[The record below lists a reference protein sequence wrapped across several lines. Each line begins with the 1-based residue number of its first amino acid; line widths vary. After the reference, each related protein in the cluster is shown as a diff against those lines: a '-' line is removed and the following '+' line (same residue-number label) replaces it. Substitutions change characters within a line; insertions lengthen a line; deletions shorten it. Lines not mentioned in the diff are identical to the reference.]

1 MRRNRMFSLLLAA
14 VMLLGAASAVAAE
27 NSFTDVSEKAYYYE
41 PVLWAA
47 QEGVTQGTSETK
59 FSPDQNCTRAQI
71 VTFLWRANGCP
82 APKSDAHSFID
93 VKDSAFYYR
102 AMLWAVEEGVTQGT
116 TATTFSPNDPCTR
129 GQAVALIHRAQ
140 GAPEISGGANPF
152 TDVSSANYFYQ
163 PVLWAVENGVT
174 YGTSATT
181 FEPFKECSRAQ
192 IVTFLYRVYYKEV
205 APLAALVRPQDAEI
219 DEGETVEL
227 TAEVSGGKEPY
238 AYQWQKKEG
247 DSWKSL
253 SGAEEAALSV
263 SEAGA
268 YRCRVTDHAGDS
280 VVAAAAAVTVR
291 VREPL
296 TVVTQPKDAEINE
309 EETAE
314 LTVAVSGGTAPYT
327 YQWQKKDGETWKSVS
342 GAEEATLNVSEAGE
356 YRCLISDAEGAA
368 VTCTAASVTVNA
380 PEPLTVVTQPK
391 DAAIDEGDTAELTVE
406 VSGGKE
412 PYVYQWQKQDG
423 ETWQA
428 LSGAEEATLNVT
440 EAGSYRCVVTDDKD
454 NEAVSE
460 AAAVTVNVIEPLTVI
475 TQPKDA
481 AIDEGDTVELTIEV
495 SGGKEPYVYQWQKQ
509 DGETW
514 QALSGAEEAAL
525 TVTEAG
531 SYRCVVT
538 DAKDNEAVS
547 EAAAV
552 TVNVIEPLT
561 VVTQPKDAEID
572 EGGAA
577 ELTIEVSGGK
587 EPYAYQWQKKNGETW
602 RSVSGAEEATLNV
615 TEAGSYRCVVT
626 DAKDDAEISDAA
638 VVTVKE
644 AAPLTVTA
652 AAVEAT
658 LGGDGTAVLSVTA
671 AGGAEPYV
679 YQWQKQDGETW
690 QAVSGAEEAELTAE
704 EAGVYRCVVTDA
716 DGETVTGDAI
726 TVTAP

>member
-205 APLAALVRPQDAEI
+205 APLAALIRPQDAEI

-263 SEAGA
+263 SEAGE

-309 EETAE
+309 EETAV

-391 DAAIDEGDTAELTVE
+391 DAAIDEGDTA
-406 VSGGKE
+406 
-412 PYVYQWQKQDG
+412 
-423 ETWQA
+423 
-428 LSGAEEATLNVT
+428 
-440 EAGSYRCVVTDDKD
+440 
-454 NEAVSE
+454 
-460 AAAVTVNVIEPLTVI
+460 
-475 TQPKDA
+475 
-481 AIDEGDTVELTIEV
+481 ELTIEV

-602 RSVSGAEEATLNV
+602 RSVSGAEESTLNV